1 MLKVWDG
8 TDWASLDGVK
18 YWTGSEWDKNNRS
31 KVRSASNDWIPRR
44 FTDKDVAIIVKW
56 NVASRTPPDTPDP
69 TFDIPNIMG
78 LTQAA
83 AITAIQVNF
92 NVGDITYINTT
103 NSALDGK
110 VASQFPEPNL
120 KYPANTFI
128 NFVLYDYVTPT
139 AVVPQLNGLL
149 KTQAETAIT
158 SLGLVVGLQDTIEV
172 YDTTLIG
179 RVVPDVQFP
188 AAGTTVDTGTLVS
201 FDYYVQKPFV
211 SMPNLVGQDQY
222 SVFSLLSAVN
232 LDPGTVTNIET
243 TNQSLEGK
251 VASQQYNA
259 GQQLQAG
266 TTVNYSVYIPNTTTT
281 VPNIVGKTPSQA
293 SDLLNSAELYLGT
306 ETTLETTNVSL
317 EGTIASQQYGAGT
330 TRPVNTSVNYVVYI
344 PNTFTTVPNIVNQTL
359 ATATSLCTAAEL
371 ILGYKYGET
380 ETSNTSLH
388 NKIAAQSPAAGTSQY
403 VNTSINYNLYVPLKT
418 AIVPSIVGQTP
429 SVAAGTLSSPGFV
442 LGYQTGSV
450 NTTSQSLVGT
460 IASQSPSSG
469 TTQNIG
475 SAVNYTLYVLDPYT
489 TVPNIVG
496 QSASTANTL
505 LTNAGLNVGSVTE
518 TPTSNASLVG
528 TVQSQ
533 GTASGSSVLRGS
545 SVNYVRYRAYITNTV
560 TQTKTGT
567 AYIWAPNW
575 YSTYYGSGSRRTIN
589 TETLYFGR
597 FSTTSTT
604 GDQVSLIKVNDASL
618 ASACNGVS
626 GSRPYTITGV
636 TFNYQLGSGL
646 GNSSKPVY
654 LGYASYTNTGTPGT
668 ISLSSVYKSQQY
680 AGNQTNGNYYSINLN
695 SNLRSMCFSAPTYA
709 LVVNAQ
715 DTNASSYGGIVASSV
730 YFTITLQ
737 WTETTT
743 TYS

>member
-1 MLKVWDG
+1 
-8 TDWASLDGVK
+8 
-18 YWTGSEWDKNNRS
+18 
-31 KVRSASNDWIPRR
+31 
-44 FTDKDVAIIVKW
+44 
-56 NVASRTPPDTPDP
+56 
-69 TFDIPNIMG
+69 MG

-83 AITAIQVNF
+83 AITAIQINF

-103 NSALDGK
+103 NSSLDGK

-120 KYPANTFI
+120 KYPENTFI
-128 NFVLYDYVTPT
+128 NFVLYDFVTPT

-188 AAGTTVDTGTLVS
+188 SAGTTVDTGTLVS

-211 SMPNLVGQDQY
+211 VMPNLVGQDQY

-266 TTVNYSVYIPNTTTT
+266 TTVNYSVYIPNTNTT
-281 VPNIVGKTPSQA
+281 VPNIIGKTPSQA
-293 SDLLNSAELYLGT
+293 SDLLNTAELYLGA

-418 AIVPSIVGQTP
+418 AVVPNIVGQTP

-450 NTTSQSLVGT
+450 NTT
-460 IASQSPSSG
+460 
-469 TTQNIG
+469 N
-475 SAVNYTLYVLDPYT
+475 TLYVLDPYT

-496 QSASTANTL
+496 QTTSNANTL

-533 GTASGSSVLRGS
+533 GTASGSSILRGS

-567 AYIWAPNW
+567 AYIWSPNW
-575 YSTYYGSGSRRTIN
+575 QSTYYGSGSRRTIN

-597 FSTTSTT
+597 FSSTSTT
-604 GDQVSLIKVNDASL
+604 GDQVSLIKVNDSSL

-636 TFNYQLGSGL
+636 TFNYQLGSGI

-654 LGYASYTNTGTPGT
+654 LGYASLTNTGAPSS

-695 SNLRSMCFSAPTYA
+695 SSLRNMCFSAPTYA